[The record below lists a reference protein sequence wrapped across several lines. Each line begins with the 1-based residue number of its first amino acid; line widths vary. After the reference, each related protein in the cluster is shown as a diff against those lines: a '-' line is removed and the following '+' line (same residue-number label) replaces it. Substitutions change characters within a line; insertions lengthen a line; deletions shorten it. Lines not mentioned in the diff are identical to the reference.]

1 MVECISVNCQGLGD
15 YKKRK
20 DVFQYLRNFKAN
32 VYCLQD
38 THFTKNIETQ
48 IITEWGSHCLFSSYT
63 SNARGVCVMFNTNF
77 DYKIEKVSE
86 DESGNFLIIQF
97 TTDEKK
103 ITLCTLYGP
112 NVDNPDFYTNISN
125 KLQDFEQD
133 NLILCGDFN
142 LILDPKVDCFNYLHV
157 NNPRARNK
165 LLNLKTEIGMID
177 PYRETNPN
185 TRRYTWR
192 KRTPLKQARLDF
204 FLITE
209 QLLTSLESCTIESS
223 YRSDHSI
230 IKLKLKFNEFKR
242 GKGLWKFNNSLL
254 YDSAYLE
261 TINELITSVMTQYAV
276 PVYNFENLD
285 NMDLSTLQLSVNDQ
299 LFLETLLM
307 EIRGKSISYASYKKK
322 SLNEKESNLQLE
334 IKTLE
339 ENLNIQN
346 NDIVI
351 QKKMELEASRKNRI
365 EGSIIRS
372 RAKWLSE
379 GEKPS
384 KYFLNLESRNYV
396 NKTIPRLDVNGKI
409 IDNQTEILK
418 ETQKFYA
425 DLYSERTDIDD
436 IDLHD
441 TFADIDVPKLSDADK
456 AKLDGPITLE
466 EASVVLKNMKSDK
479 SPGSDGFTSEF
490 FKVFWKRL
498 GPFVTRSLNYGQG
511 DPISPYLF
519 ILCAEILSIKIRN
532 DKDIKGI
539 SVDRFEYKIS
549 QYADDTT
556 LLLDGSEKSL
566 HRSLQILQWFEKI
579 SGLKVNFEKTQLV
592 WIGSKKYSNDRLCHQ
607 WNLIWGQTKFK
618 LLGVNF
624 DVNLENICEL
634 NYREKLHKM
643 ETIIKQWKKRNLTPV
658 GKISLIKSLLISQFN
673 HLFISLPDPSD
684 KLIKEMRNT
693 MFEFLWNNKPD
704 KIKRDTLCADFDE
717 GGLKMIDIKAFIM
730 ALKSTWIRKILNSEG
745 IWQNLLFQNVN
756 KAFLLQCGEK
766 YLDEYINKNK
776 NAFWTDV
783 FKAWKELRNKESKE
797 NIQNLANKPIWMNN
811 DIKIGGNCVFYK
823 HWYRNGIVFIND
835 LLKIDNTFYNFDEI
849 LNILGL
855 RINFL
860 EYEGILSAVRK
871 LKTSFTGS
879 YVEKINGPFQPSSI
893 VTVLK
898 SKKGAQDMY
907 KVLCKKKLNI
917 NSQRKWQ
924 EKIADIDAVDWK
936 NIYKSIG
943 LITSTKLRWFQYRIN
958 HNILTTNKTAFKMK
972 ILHDPMCTFCD
983 SDEETICHLFWECP
997 IVQNLY
1003 SQFHGLLREFNTDI
1017 DLDRKKI
1024 ILGPYCS
1031 KYSAENVII
1040 LHLKFFIYRTKCTK
1054 DRLSITSWKYYMKSM
1069 YKAYKTMFQKNR
1081 QFDIFQREW
1090 RSFIPLFENMN
1101 D

>member
-86 DESGNFLIIQF
+86 DESGNFLIVQF

-103 ITLCTLYGP
+103 ITLRTLYGP

-157 NNPRARNK
+157 NNQRARNK

-261 TINELITSVMTQYAV
+261 TINELITSVITQYAV
-276 PVYNFENLD
+276 PVYNFENID

-346 NDIVI
+346 NDILI

-372 RAKWLSE
+372 RAKWLNE

-498 GPFVTRSLNYGQG
+498 GPFVTRSLNYGYETGELSVTQKEG
-511 DPISPYLF
+511 IITCIPKENKPKQFLKNWRPITLLNISYKIGSGVLANRLKPTLQYLISKEQTGFIAGRYIGENTRLIYDILNYTENENIPGLLLF
-519 ILCAEILSIKIRN
+519 I
-532 DKDIKGI
+532 D
-539 SVDRFEYKIS
+539 
-549 QYADDTT
+549 
-556 LLLDGSEKSL
+556 
-566 HRSLQILQWFEKI
+566 FEKA
-579 SGLKVNFEKTQLV
+579 
-592 WIGSKKYSNDRLCHQ
+592 
-607 WNLIWGQTKFK
+607 
-618 LLGVNF
+618 F
-624 DVNLENICEL
+624 DSV
-634 NYREKLHKM
+634 
-643 ETIIKQWKKRNLTPV
+643 
-658 GKISLIKSLLISQFN
+658 
-673 HLFISLPDPSD
+673 
-684 KLIKEMRNT
+684 
-693 MFEFLWNNKPD
+693 
-704 KIKRDTLCADFDE
+704 
-717 GGLKMIDIKAFIM
+717 
-730 ALKSTWIRKILNSEG
+730 
-745 IWQNLLFQNVN
+745 
-756 KAFLLQCGEK
+756 
-766 YLDEYINKNK
+766 
-776 NAFWTDV
+776 
-783 FKAWKELRNKESKE
+783 
-797 NIQNLANKPIWMNN
+797 
-811 DIKIGGNCVFYK
+811 
-823 HWYRNGIVFIND
+823 
-835 LLKIDNTFYNFDEI
+835 
-849 LNILGL
+849 
-855 RINFL
+855 
-860 EYEGILSAVRK
+860 
-871 LKTSFTGS
+871 
-879 YVEKINGPFQPSSI
+879 
-893 VTVLK
+893 
-898 SKKGAQDMY
+898 
-907 KVLCKKKLNI
+907 
-917 NSQRKWQ
+917 
-924 EKIADIDAVDWK
+924 
-936 NIYKSIG
+936 
-943 LITSTKLRWFQYRIN
+943 
-958 HNILTTNKTAFKMK
+958 
-972 ILHDPMCTFCD
+972 
-983 SDEETICHLFWECP
+983 
-997 IVQNLY
+997 
-1003 SQFHGLLREFNTDI
+1003 
-1017 DLDRKKI
+1017 
-1024 ILGPYCS
+1024 
-1031 KYSAENVII
+1031 
-1040 LHLKFFIYRTKCTK
+1040 
-1054 DRLSITSWKYYMKSM
+1054 SWKFLHSVYMLYM
-1069 YKAYKTMFQKNR
+1069 RIRTQ
-1081 QFDIFQREW
+1081 E
-1090 RSFIPLFENMN
+1090 
-1101 D
+1101 